1 MQCYKAF
8 SLFLILFVYV
18 CQSMNINNII
28 NHISSLLFTFML
40 KICNAFSQNGT
51 THVMPHLIEIPHYPN
66 CLLVHSGETHGFLAA
81 EFYCIHI
88 MHVAD
93 EILFLRNVFRYFA
106 PTIPFDNTVL
116 QYYTCLWCIN
126 LLSKLIVISCLTQLM
141 KIISDNSVVSD
152 FSWKLSTGITNT
164 RFYKSVDII
173 AVFVRG
179 NVYMS

>member
-1 MQCYKAF
+1 MLQMKYCFWEMF
-8 SLFLILFVYV
+8 SGIL
-18 CQSMNINNII
+18 
-28 NHISSLLFTFML
+28 
-40 KICNAFSQNGT
+40 
-51 THVMPHLIEIPHYPN
+51 HL
-66 CLLVHSGETHGFLAA
+66 
-81 EFYCIHI
+81 
-88 MHVAD
+88 
-93 EILFLRNVFRYFA
+93 
-106 PTIPFDNTVL
+106 PFDNTVL

-179 NVYMS
+179 NVYMSWRSCELSGRCSKFIEPNSSLSGKVSGRCENNFITSWKYFRRTSTEMPRWCVFGAAIAN